1 MVGIFTTR
9 AGGVSAGPWAD
20 LNLALHV
27 GDEQRHVNA
36 NRDLLAAHLG
46 TARVTFPNQEHGCAV
61 MVIDAAWPGPDDRI
75 GADLPGADAVVTT
88 RRNLAIGV
96 LVADCIPVL
105 LADADARVGAVAHV
119 GRRGL
124 VSGVLQATVAAMV
137 DCGARPS
144 AVVAVVGPGICGA
157 CYEVPMEMR
166 AEVASVVPGTAAT
179 TRTGTP
185 SLDLPAGA
193 AEVLRRSGIE
203 EVRPTG
209 VCTFEDP
216 RFYSY
221 RRDGVTGRFA
231 GVVVLQ
237 AGQP

>member
-1 MVGIFTTR
+1 M
-9 AGGVSAGPWAD
+9 SAAPWDD

-27 GDEQRHVNA
+27 GDEPRHVHA

-46 TARVTFPNQEHGCAV
+46 TARVTFPNQAHGSRV
-61 MVIDAAWPGPDDRI
+61 MVIDASWHVPDGRAV
-75 GADLPGADAVVTT
+75 ADLPGADAIVTT

-96 LVADCIPVL
+96 LVADCVPVL
-105 LADADARVGAVAHV
+105 LADVDARVGAVAHV

-124 VSGVLQATVAAMV
+124 AAGVLQATVAAMV
-137 DCGARPS
+137 DCGARPG
-144 AVVAVVGPGICGA
+144 AVVAAIGPGICGG
-157 CYEVPMEMR
+157 CYEVPVEMR
-166 AEVASVVPGTAAT
+166 AGIASVVPGTAAT

-185 SLDLPAGA
+185 SLDLPAGV
-193 AEVLRRSGIE
+193 EQVLRLSGIQD
-203 EVRPTG
+203 VQPSG
-209 VCTFEDP
+209 VCTLEDP

-231 GVVVLQ
+231 GVVVLA

>member
-1 MVGIFTTR
+1 
-9 AGGVSAGPWAD
+9 
-20 LNLALHV
+20 
-27 GDEQRHVNA
+27 
-36 NRDLLAAHLG
+36 
-46 TARVTFPNQEHGCAV
+46 

-88 RRNLAIGV
+88 RRNLALGV

-185 SLDLPAGA
+185 RSTCRPGPPRSCA
-193 AEVLRRSGIE
+193 AVGSRT
-203 EVRPTG
+203 VRPTG

-231 GVVVLQ
+231 GVVVLTS
-237 AGQP
+237 AGPAVTHRGAARAEIAANLAALSGTGGTRVRTAGRDPREITVIADHQDLPGQRRRACSPSSA

>member
-1 MVGIFTTR
+1 MFTTR
-9 AGGVSAGPWAD
+9 AGGVSTAPWDD

-27 GDEQRHVNA
+27 GDDPRHVRA
-36 NRDLLAAHLG
+36 NRDLLAAQLG
-46 TARVTFPNQEHGCAV
+46 TARVTFPNQVHGSRV
-61 MVIDAAWPGPDDRI
+61 MVIDASWQVPE
-75 GADLPGADAVVTT
+75 DLAVVDAPGADAIVTT
-88 RRNLAIGV
+88 RRDFAIGV

-124 VSGVLQATVAAMV
+124 AAGVLQSTVAAMV
-137 DCGARPS
+137 ACGARPG
-144 AVVAVVGPGICGA
+144 AVVAAIGPGICGG
-157 CYEVPMEMR
+157 CYEVPVEMR
-166 AEVASVVPGTAAT
+166 DEIESVVPGTAAT

-185 SLDLPAGA
+185 SLDLTGGA
-193 AEVLRRSGIE
+193 AQVLRVSGIE
-203 EVRPTG
+203 DVRATG

-231 GVVVLQ
+231 GVVVLA